1 MFGDGVIQI
10 SRRSST
16 GPGCIPHNEEE
27 RTGFP
32 ELMLSYEQHKGGEMK
47 GKDSRYRVFAR

>member
-1 MFGDGVIQI
+1 MCSVMYGDGVIQI

-16 GPGCIPHNEEE
+16 GPGCIPHNEKE

-32 ELMLSYEQHKGGEMK
+32 ELMLSHEQPKGREMK
-47 GKDSRYRVFAR
+47 GKDSR

>member
-1 MFGDGVIQI
+1 MCSVMYGDGMIQI

-16 GPGCIPHNEEE
+16 GPGCIPHNEKE

-32 ELMLSYEQHKGGEMK
+32 ELMLSHEQPKGREMK
-47 GKDSRYRVFAR
+47 GKDSR